1 MKKIVFACG
10 SALLLAVLPGSAA
23 QAAEPDGLEAIQTAC
38 AAKSGQSFGSPE
50 KMRQRIVAYQE
61 QVEQV
66 LTMRARAIDFFDEIK
81 ARQRADEPLSGADL
95 RRLNEGAARL
105 LSQRQTLL
113 KVAGEHECWVYGP
126 IPEDET
132 AARVQ
137 AQGVALSLS
146 AALLLYDNYLSAV
159 GLYRANPFLRQHLN
173 RKDSGFALPPGELNR
188 IAFSFNSAINRARV
202 RRALSWYEEHGTILA
217 EGRDDESRYLS
228 ALIEQSP
235 SVNMVRKMRPVS
247 YVHSMVGF
255 FSLLSV
261 DTLNQLKN
269 EGVNLGSLL
278 FGNAVGLV
286 ETRRGKLYGRP
297 EVLGNVTENVRAGDV
312 LLEKTPFRLT
322 DTFIPGHWGHVAMWI
337 GSEAELRD
345 LGIWDHP
352 VVRPHQAAIREGR
365 GVVEALRSGVKMN
378 SLAHF
383 LNVDDLGVL
392 RRERISDTGRAEAI
406 LQALRQVGKAY
417 DFNFDVE
424 STDRIVCSEL
434 VYHAYGDIRWPV
446 ARHLGRVTISPD
458 NVAVEATGEGP
469 FAVALL
475 YHDGA
480 PVTESPRR
488 YMSSLVKPE
497 VVRLA
502 RGETVAQ

>member
-1 MKKIVFACG
+1 MKKTILACG
-10 SALLLAVLPGSAA
+10 TALLLAVSPVSPAR
-23 QAAEPDGLEAIQTAC
+23 AAEPDGLEAIQTAC
-38 AAKSGQSFGSPE
+38 ASESGKSFGQPE
-50 KMRQRIVAYQE
+50 KMRKRILAYQE
-61 QVEQV
+61 QVEEI
-66 LTMRARAIDFFDEIK
+66 LSMRARAIDFLDELK
-81 ARQRADEPLSGADL
+81 TRQRADEPLSGADL

-105 LSQRQTLL
+105 LSQRQVLL
-113 KVAGEHECWVYGP
+113 KVAGQHECWLFSP

-137 AQGVALSLS
+137 AQGIAMSLS

-202 RRALSWYEEHGTILA
+202 RRALSWHEEHGAILA
-217 EGRDDESRYLS
+217 EGGGEESRYLA

-235 SVNMVRKMRPVS
+235 SVNMVRKVRPVS
-247 YVHSMVGF
+247 YVHNMVGF

-261 DTLNQLKN
+261 DTLNQLKS

-286 ETRRGKLYGRP
+286 ETRRGKLYGRS
-297 EVLGNVTENVRAGDV
+297 EVLGNVVGNVRAGDV

-322 DTFIPGHWGHVAMWI
+322 DTFIPGHWGHVALWV
-337 GSEAELRD
+337 GSEAELRQ

-392 RRERISDTGRAEAI
+392 RHERISDAGRAEAI

-446 ARHLGRVTISPD
+446 ARHLGRATISPD
-458 NVAVEATGEGP
+458 NVAVEAIGDGP
-469 FAVALL
+469 FSVALL

-480 PVTESPRR
+480 PVTDSPRQF
-488 YMSSLVKPE
+488 MTSLVKRE